1 MIFYAGSMLEIISKN
16 ERCND
21 MSKVSLV
28 YHHGKTDGLL
38 IVALFALSGV
48 IISLILPER
57 IYTAESHAQYLSH
70 VELFL
75 PLIELPFFLTG
86 LTISFRIRKKEVLGR
101 IVSNRYTSPNV
112 STEIRIPE
120 DTYQNIQNIDPI
132 KNLEEKL
139 DYYRNSAE
147 GDSKIYPELAKR
159 LLTLSIMYRNIDIE
173 KSRLYRD
180 EAMKILNRKD
190 YPENPEGEEVRNFA
204 KEL

>member
-1 MIFYAGSMLEIISKN
+1 MISKN
-16 ERCND
+16 DRCKV

-28 YHHGKTDGLL
+28 YHHGKAAGLL
-38 IVALFALSGV
+38 IVALFTFSGF
-48 IISLILPER
+48 IMSFILPGI
-57 IYTAESHAQYLSH
+57 IYPGESHAQYLSD

-75 PLIELPFFLTG
+75 PLIELSFFLGG
-86 LTISFRIRKKEVLGR
+86 LTISFRIKKKEVPRR
-101 IVSNRYTSPNV
+101 IVGNRYTSPNV
-112 STEIRIPE
+112 RIEIRIPE

-132 KNLEEKL
+132 KNLEEIL

-173 KSRLYRD
+173 KSRLYRE

-190 YPENPEGEEVRNFA
+190 YPETPEGEEVRNFA
-204 KEL
+204 KNL

>member
-1 MIFYAGSMLEIISKN
+1 MGGSRIANHCVICIFWSHNFIYITGHN
-16 ERCND
+16 
-21 MSKVSLV
+21 
-28 YHHGKTDGLL
+28 
-38 IVALFALSGV
+38 
-48 IISLILPER
+48 LPG
-57 IYTAESHAQYLSH
+57 ESHAQYLSH

-75 PLIELPFFLTG
+75 PLIELPFFLAG
-86 LTISFRIRKKEVLGR
+86 LTISFRIRKKEVPGR
-101 IVSNRYTSPNV
+101 IDGNRYTSPNV
-112 STEIRIPE
+112 RTEIRIPE
-120 DTYQNIQNIDPI
+120 DSYQNIQNIDPI

-147 GDSKIYPELAKR
+147 WDSKILPELTKR

-204 KEL
+204 KNL